1 MQETEQPLAFFSG
14 RRFLR
19 PLREG
24 SAAPG
29 LASGCLPAVFP
40 ESGLSVSRTVS
51 CSASAAEEAE
61 EDDFGALSGEE
72 GAEGAAGLPLF
83 FATGSMSMTPSF
95 FFRPKLM
102 LNSPGLPPEGR
113 GFSDAGK
120 SPPGRFPDR
129 EGSLALGSFLICSA
143 VALTPRL
150 VSASHEMRNDS
161 SMAASRAKNQTRAE
175 PAGLNT

>member
-19 PLREG
+19 PPAGRFRSAG
-24 SAAPG
+24 SGVRLFAG
-29 LASGCLPAVFP
+29 
-40 ESGLSVSRTVS
+40 GLSVSRTVS